1 MRRAGKRVFRKR
13 AARKGGRRTK
23 GSALVNNKL
32 SPFASRF
39 ITRMKYSETITQVGP
54 GGGGL
59 TQFTMNLN
67 SIQDPNRTGI
77 GHQPYGHD
85 TMASIYNRYR
95 VIKCNY
101 VISAVSTG
109 GTTGNSLGLIA
120 VLPANE
126 VIALSGGLAEAQENP
141 RCKFITQ
148 AAQAGPKVLKGSV
161 YLPSLVGRSKAQY
174 MADDRYQA
182 TYGTSPSELAILNIF
197 GGLLGGAAET
207 ITTQFNVLLEFVV
220 ESFDIKQLAQS

>member
-1 MRRAGKRVFRKR
+1 MRRAGKRVYRKR
-13 AARKGGRRTK
+13 AAKKGGRRRK
-23 GSALVNNKL
+23 GGALVNNRL
-32 SPFASRF
+32 APFATRY
-39 ITRMKYSETITQVGP
+39 ITKMKYSETITQVGP

-67 SIQDPNRTGI
+67 SIFDPNRTGV

-109 GTTGNSLGLIA
+109 GTTFNSLGIIA
-120 VLPANE
+120 ALPANE
-126 VIALSGGLAEAQENP
+126 VIALSGGLPEAQENP

-148 AAQAGPKVLKGSV
+148 AAQAGPKVLKGTV
-161 YLPSLVGRSKAQY
+161 YLPSLVGRTKAQY

-182 TYGTSPSELAILNIF
+182 TYGSSPNEFAILNIF

-207 ITTQFNVLLEFVV
+207 VTTQFNCVLEYLV
-220 ESFDIKQLAQS
+220 ESFDYKQLPQS